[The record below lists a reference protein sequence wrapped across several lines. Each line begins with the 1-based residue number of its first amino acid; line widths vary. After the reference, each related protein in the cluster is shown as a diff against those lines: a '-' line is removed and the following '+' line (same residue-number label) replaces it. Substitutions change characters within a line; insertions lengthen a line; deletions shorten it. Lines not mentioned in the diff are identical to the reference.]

1 MEEVLEDALGGD
13 FEVELTVG
21 DSQLESKRVFKTLEE
36 RKMAHVIPWRRLKGR
51 RNPPDVLTVK
61 DKITVEGPEHLKVI
75 YGRLRATA
83 EWFISTLKTQLG
95 YDNFTWKGLENAS
108 IHTCLAVSLIY
119 AVTIAAIK
127 MGKPEKA
134 RSIAYFK

>member
-1 MEEVLEDALGGD
+1 ME
-13 FEVELTVG
+13 
-21 DSQLESKRVFKTLEE
+21 
-36 RKMAHVIPWRRLKGR
+36 KGEGE
-51 RNPPDVLTVK
+51 NKPPDVLTVK

-83 EWFISTLKTQLG
+83 EGFVSTLKTQIG
-95 YDNFTWKGLENAS
+95 YDNYTWKGLDNAA
-108 IHTCLAVSLIY
+108 IHTSLAISLIY

>member
-1 MEEVLEDALGGD
+1 M
-13 FEVELTVG
+13 
-21 DSQLESKRVFKTLEE
+21 
-36 RKMAHVIPWRRLKGR
+36 
-51 RNPPDVLTVK
+51 K
-61 DKITVEGPEHLKVI
+61 DRIDVEGPEHKRVI
-75 YGRLRATA
+75 YGRLRAKV
-83 EWFISTLKTQLG
+83 ESFISTLKNRLG
-95 YDNFTWKGLENAS
+95 YDNYTWKGLENAS